1 MPDES
6 QPQVPAAE
14 PASPTSDT
22 PVVDTAP
29 PLTPDISLHAA
40 TSTVPASQDVAP
52 ETAPVQPDETP
63 APPIS
68 DTQAPIMQ
76 TQEGSVSSPVATVTV
91 SPPVQSAPSAA
102 PHFGRYSV
110 AQAAEMARNTHES
123 LFRAKAE
130 KILSY
135 ITAHGSITKDQT
147 ARLLYVSGN
156 SAYLYLKRLV
166 REGALYRI
174 GHGKST
180 RYEKVS

>member
-1 MPDES
+1 MSYVLDIQFRHLRVCLDERLAWS
-6 QPQVPAAE
+6 NVASHEHVENLVGLYCFIDRHLLDDASAWIHCCFPQF
-14 PASPTSDT
+14 
-22 PVVDTAP
+22 
-29 PLTPDISLHAA
+29 
-40 TSTVPASQDVAP
+40 
-52 ETAPVQPDETP
+52 
-63 APPIS
+63 
-68 DTQAPIMQ
+68 
-76 TQEGSVSSPVATVTV
+76 
-91 SPPVQSAPSAA
+91 
-102 PHFGRYSV
+102 FGRYSV